1 MNSQNR
7 DAWSK
12 GKHIFGFY
20 AETSQ
25 DLQSK
30 VISPASPQAYCSS
43 PSPFLFIGLILL
55 IWQELMVCEFY
66 SISLGKFYQGS
77 KVEYIHLNWQSGA
90 LSRVCSYVPINL
102 NSYLVRKHYANYF
115 IFWTIRPRKRKKI
128 YITEQSLSL
137 QPPFISISILTL

>member
-1 MNSQNR
+1 MRKCSLKLNFMTHTF
-7 DAWSK
+7 W
-12 GKHIFGFY
+12 IFKIGLIKNK
-20 AETSQ
+20 AIEI
-25 DLQSK
+25 LR
-30 VISPASPQAYCSS
+30 
-43 PSPFLFIGLILL
+43 GLILL

-137 QPPFISISILTL
+137 KPPFISISILTL

>member
-1 MNSQNR
+1 MRKYSLKLNFMTHTF
-7 DAWSK
+7 W
-12 GKHIFGFY
+12 IFKIGLIKNK
-20 AETSQ
+20 AIEI
-25 DLQSK
+25 LR
-30 VISPASPQAYCSS
+30 
-43 PSPFLFIGLILL
+43 GLILL
-55 IWQELMVCEFY
+55 ILQELMVCEFY

-77 KVEYIHLNWQSGA
+77 KVKYIHLNWQSGA

-128 YITEQSLSL
+128 YITEQCLSL

>member
-1 MNSQNR
+1 MRKCSLKLNFMTHTF
-7 DAWSK
+7 W
-12 GKHIFGFY
+12 IFKIGLIKNK
-20 AETSQ
+20 AIEI
-25 DLQSK
+25 LR
-30 VISPASPQAYCSS
+30 
-43 PSPFLFIGLILL
+43 GLILL